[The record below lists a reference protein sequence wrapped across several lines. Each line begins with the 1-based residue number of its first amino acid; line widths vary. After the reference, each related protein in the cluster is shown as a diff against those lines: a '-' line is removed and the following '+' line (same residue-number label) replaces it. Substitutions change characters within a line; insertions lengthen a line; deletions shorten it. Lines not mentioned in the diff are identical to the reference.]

1 MGLPCSSVG
10 KEPAYNEGD
19 PGLIPVS
26 SSWKIPWRRKWQPTS
41 VCLPGESHGQRG
53 AWQAIV
59 HGVARVRLDLASKPP
74 PWGGKHLGTT
84 ASKLLAFY

>member
-19 PGLIPVS
+19 PGLIPGS
-26 SSWKIPWRRKWQPTS
+26 SSGRSPGGGNGNPLQYS
-41 VCLPGESHGQRG
+41 CLENPMDRG

-74 PWGGKHLGTT
+74 SWAGKRLGTT